1 MGGHAARIPLKLFS
15 IASTVAANIYIGQLA
30 FCALTHTRNSYF
42 KPTIYMDSGLLLDA
56 RRIFWGGLGPWGLEE
71 AGPGE
76 QGGTSTV
83 LVVFAVIFVV
93 GHCFTP
99 LLFVIWISVKVP
111 VLAIGTIY
119 NIFHPIMYLSCM
131 FHSGLHRISSHIA
144 VVTPLLSL

>member
-1 MGGHAARIPLKLFS
+1 MLVGF
-15 IASTVAANIYIGQLA
+15 
-30 FCALTHTRNSYF
+30 
-42 KPTIYMDSGLLLDA
+42 
-56 RRIFWGGLGPWGLEE
+56 FWGGLGPWGLEE

-131 FHSGLHRISSHIA
+131 FPFWFASNIFSCRSSSPSSI
-144 VVTPLLSL
+144 TLNQ